1 MTTWRKSAGKFLAT
15 FVLAMFLAGSQGA
28 QGATE
33 KTFVCPIDGMK
44 MKVSTAVD
52 SVKYK
57 GKTYYFCM
65 KGEKGK
71 FLKSPEKYLKPKKK
85 SEGDENKKA
94 DLTANLPD
102 FNVDGYAFQDEVLKR
117 IPKVIA
123 GFTCYCGCNKTL
135 NQCYKDHKCP
145 PT

>member
-1 MTTWRKSAGKFLAT
+1 M
-15 FVLAMFLAGSQGA
+15 
-28 QGATE
+28 
-33 KTFVCPIDGMK
+33 
-44 MKVSTAVD
+44 
-52 SVKYK
+52 
-57 GKTYYFCM
+57 GKTVKAMLLFSVILCVTVM
-65 KGEKGK
+65 AAFLIGSGTSQSFGAEKK
-71 FLKSPEKYLKPKKK
+71 KAPKKK
-85 SEGDENKKA
+85 SQTLKAKKI

-135 NQCYKDHKCP
+135 KKCYEDHLCP

>member
-1 MTTWRKSAGKFLAT
+1 MGKTIKVMLLIGVVWCVTVMAAF
-15 FVLAMFLAGSQGA
+15 MLAGGASQCFGK
-28 QGATE
+28 E
-33 KTFVCPIDGMK
+33 KKNV
-44 MKVSTAVD
+44 
-52 SVKYK
+52 
-57 GKTYYFCM
+57 
-65 KGEKGK
+65 
-71 FLKSPEKYLKPKKK
+71 PKKK
-85 SEGDENKKA
+85 SQTLTAKKI

-123 GFTCYCGCNKTL
+123 GFMCYCGCNKTL

>member
-1 MTTWRKSAGKFLAT
+1 MDAYNSARKVILAAAALLLFLFAGHGFLSSAHAKMVICPVKGVALD
-15 FVLAMFLAGSQGA
+15 
-28 QGATE
+28 E
-33 KTFVCPIDGMK
+33 KKAPAK
-44 MKVSTAVD
+44 AE
-52 SVKYK
+52 YK
-57 GKTYYFCM
+57 GKTYYLCS
-65 KGEKGK
+65 KAAKNE
-71 FLKSPEKYLKPKKK
+71 FLKNPEKYIKKK
-85 SEGDENKKA
+85 T

-123 GFTCYCGCNKTL
+123 GFMCYCGCNKTL